1 MKLSFPYGNSNA
13 VLSIKAAT
21 IIFATLAIYHQDLT
35 ILGNETIQSELMNY
49 ILAIPFLLIY
59 LLYRKRK
66 ILRAVISFETST
78 TKIRTT
84 VPNEAII
91 GALLC
96 VTAFL
101 LYWQG
106 SYTFQPLEYH
116 IVTLPIFIAGCTLT
130 MFNAK
135 TFKILAFPIAF
146 LLLLTPPPIE
156 TVYAAGST
164 LSFISSEAAYQF
176 LKTIGLPVSQSTQY
190 GTPVITIQSQS
201 APLTFAIDIACA
213 GIYPLI
219 QFSIFAI
226 FVAYIIRGSLLQK
239 TTTLLAGFPLI
250 YALNITRIIIIL
262 LIGYQHGMETAMNA
276 FHLFGGLT
284 LIFLGTIILLF
295 ISEKTWKTKIFTTKH
310 KTEPCP
316 NCSHNVEKEQDFCF
330 ACGKLL
336 KNMNIQ
342 ISQRDIGK
350 IAALLI
356 SASLITTLEV
366 PVFALTQGPAEVII
380 RSPVDQLSNQATTQ
394 VLPEI
399 PGYTLQFS
407 YRDKKFEEMSQLD
420 ASLGYVY
427 VPVEKTEEN
436 IWVIIDIAKSRS
448 SLHPWEVCLIT
459 WPQEHGYQPGSKQLD
474 LRDTTLIKNPPITA
488 RFFAFKH
495 IKSNTTQV
503 VLYWY
508 ETAPFNTT
516 QGSQQKY
523 VKISLI
529 TTANKPEETQETEN
543 RLLPIGEAIANHW
556 QPIKTWSLIALTVAQ
571 NGAQLTIIPI
581 FLLVMTLT
589 HYYLENR
596 ERKKSNKNF
605 YNKLTLE
612 EDKLVLQAAHQA
624 TRADKPTGNTIASYF
639 EKIAGKLIEPEQLH
653 KKLNEAEK
661 AGLIKRE
668 ITSKEDEPALVWK
681 SQIPSLDSRK

>member
-1 MKLSFPYGNSNA
+1 MKPSFPYKNSNA
-13 VLSIKAAT
+13 ALSIKAAT
-21 IIFATLAIYHQDLT
+21 ILFATLAIYHQDLT
-35 ILGNETIQSELMNY
+35 ILGNEATRSELMNY
-49 ILAIPFLLIY
+49 MLAIPFLLTY

-66 ILRAVISFETST
+66 MLRAFISFETST
-78 TKIRTT
+78 TKRKTT
-84 VPNEAII
+84 LPNEAFI

-96 VTAFL
+96 AIAFL
-101 LYWQG
+101 LYWHG
-106 SYTFQPLEYH
+106 SYTFHPLEYH
-116 IVTLPIFIAGCTLT
+116 VVTLPIFIAGLILI

-135 TFKILAFPIAF
+135 TLKALAFPIAF

-156 TVYAAGST
+156 KVYAAGSP
-164 LSFISSEAAYQF
+164 LSAISSEAACQF
-176 LKTIGLPVSQSTQY
+176 LKTIGLPVSKSTQY
-190 GTPVITIQSQS
+190 GTPIITIQSQS
-201 APLTFAIDIACA
+201 ASLTFAIDMACA

-226 FVAYIIRGSLLQK
+226 FVAYITRGSPLQK

-262 LIGYQHGMETAMNA
+262 LIGHQYGIETAMNA
-276 FHLFGGLT
+276 FHLFGGLA
-284 LIFLGTIILLF
+284 LIFLGTITLLF
-295 ISEKTWKTKIFTTKH
+295 LSEKIWKTQIFATKH

-316 NCSHNVEKEQDFCF
+316 NCSQSTEKKQNFCF

-336 KNMNIQ
+336 KNMNIE
-342 ISQRDIGK
+342 ISKRDVSK

-356 SASLITTLEV
+356 SAILITTLQV

-380 RSPVDQLSNQATTQ
+380 QSLVDQLSNQATTQ

-407 YRDKKFEEMSQLD
+407 YRDKKFEELSRLD

-427 VPVEKTEEN
+427 VPLEKTEAK
-436 IWVIIDIAKSRS
+436 IWVIIDIAKSRP

-474 LRDTTLIKNPPITA
+474 LRDITLLQNPPITA
-488 RFFAFKH
+488 RFFAFEH

-508 ETAPFNTT
+508 ESAPFNTT
-516 QGSQQKY
+516 QGSQQEH

-529 TTANKPEETQETEN
+529 TAANKPEEIHETEN
-543 RLLPIGEAIANHW
+543 RLLPIGEAIANYW
-556 QPIKTWSLIALTVAQ
+556 QPIKTWSQIALTIAQ

-581 FLLVMTLT
+581 FLLATTLT
-589 HYYLENR
+589 YHYLKNR
-596 ERKKSNKNF
+596 ERKKSKQNF
-605 YNKLTLE
+605 YHKLALK
-612 EDKLVLQAAHQA
+612 EDRLILQAAHQA
-624 TRADKPTGNTIASYF
+624 AKEDKPTGNTIATHYQ
-639 EKIAGKLIEPEQLH
+639 KIIGKPIEPEFLH

-661 AGLIKRE
+661 AGLIKRD
-668 ITSKEDEPALVWK
+668 ITSKEDEPTLIWK
-681 SQIPSLDSRK
+681 SQILSIK